1 MTEAEAG
8 RAAQRRRT
16 RKAIVEAAARLL
28 HDGAD
33 PSVAEIAAAADVS
46 RRTVY
51 MYFPRLDQLILD
63 ATVGE
68 VTRAGWEGELDF
80 EHYGADVHA
89 RVDAVI
95 SVMLD
100 TAEQTLPLGRRL
112 LKLTV
117 DTPGDGTAER
127 MPRRGYR
134 RVEWIEGA
142 MSPLRDRLSP
152 EQFDR
157 LVSALAVILGWE
169 ALIVLRDTRALPPD
183 KEREVITWSA
193 HALIDAALAEAG
205 G

>member
-1 MTEAEAG
+1 MTEAG
-8 RAAQRRRT
+8 REAQRRRT

-28 HDGAD
+28 RDGGD

-63 ATVGE
+63 ATIGE
-68 VTRAGWEGELDF
+68 MTRAGQDSALDF
-80 EHYGADVHA
+80 EHCGPDVHA

-100 TAEQTLPLGRRL
+100 TADQTLPLGRRM

-117 DTPGDGTAER
+117 DAPGDGAAEP

-134 RVEWIEGA
+134 RIEWIEGA
-142 MSPLRDRLSP
+142 LSPLRDRLPP
-152 EQFDR
+152 ERFDL

-169 ALIVLRDTRALPPD
+169 ALIVLRDTRALSRD
-183 KEREVITWSA
+183 REREVITWSA
-193 HALIDAALAEAG
+193 HALIDASLAGAG
-205 G
+205 DRQ

>member
-1 MTEAEAG
+1 MTDAEAG

-28 HDGAD
+28 RDGAD

-51 MYFPRLDQLILD
+51 MYFPGLDQLILD
-63 ATVGE
+63 ATIGE
-68 VTRAGWEGELDF
+68 MTLAGREGEIDF
-80 EHYGADVHA
+80 ERYGPDAHA

-100 TAEQTLPLGRRL
+100 TADQTLPLGRRM

-117 DTPGDGTAER
+117 DAPGGGAAER
-127 MPRRGYR
+127 VPRRGYR
-134 RVEWIEGA
+134 RIEWIEGA
-142 MSPLRDRLSP
+142 VSPLRDRLTP

-169 ALIVLRDTRALPPD
+169 ALIVLRDTRALSPD
-183 KEREVITWSA
+183 REREAITWSA